1 MALFR
6 GFILSKSKAAL
17 TKCSLTRQ
25 VLILK
30 DSQAVYLSAT
40 KPLLSLFRS
49 PAYLYHLLVH
59 RLLHLRPDLVAPKL
73 EQLPQD
79 LFYKLASYLDVRSI
93 TRVLRASTRLHRLER
108 GQASSSP
115 AVFWHTVYM
124 LRPPYKNPGFKLDRV
139 DWRVLLLKKDQKDA
153 PQRGQ
158 LT

>member
-1 MALFR
+1 V
-6 GFILSKSKAAL
+6 
-17 TKCSLTRQ
+17 CSLTRQ

-30 DSQAVYLSAT
+30 DSQAVYLTPA

-49 PAYLYHLLVH
+49 PAYLYHLLAH
-59 RLLHLRPDLVAPKL
+59 RLLHLRPDLVAPNL

-93 TRVLRASTRLHRLER
+93 TRVLRASTRLTRLEK
-108 GQASSSP
+108 GQATQSST

-139 DWRVLLLKKDQKDA
+139 DWRVLLLKKD
-153 PQRGQ
+153 
-158 LT
+158 